1 MKAKQVYDSID
12 QSKATNDVNAF
23 LEKVK
28 AATKNFTIE
37 NESVDKKMNELYEK
51 IKATKPEILKG
62 SKEPKTTNAKK
73 KVGGKKKKVAKKTA
87 TPSAGLKKPTVSSV
101 ASQIRKPNESWSDAL
116 SRAKVIFNEKKQT
129 ELAKTKK
136 AVDELR
142 DFLKND
148 KDFKGWPRT
157 YGKEKASENSLER
170 DSQRMATAPGKRVSK
185 TGRVYWENRDNRSD
199 REASDFPRK
208 IFLKE
213 GGNIY
218 NTRNLFELGGDIMVE
233 PNILVDNPD
242 YLVGTETMYEMF
254 ADGGEVSKEDF
265 VSKSIVYD
273 NGGESLDRYTVY
285 TPDGSVY
292 GMSETGSGFNQ
303 YLGEADEIP
312 KGKHLGK
319 KLKSVPKEIESAIL
333 NRMEFEKGGQ
343 TPNLEII
350 ELESVGSGFVVEN
363 QTFVPQFSDGTF
375 DIDNETDIN
384 DEDAEDFF
392 DAISLEDLV
401 KIDLA
406 LKGTNQMIAQ
416 LLKQKKL
423 EKGGI
428 MAKGGITKGGKV
440 HKSEKV

>member
-12 QSKATNDVNAF
+12 QSKSTKDVNAF

-28 AATKNFTIE
+28 AATKNFTVE

-51 IKATKPEILKG
+51 IKATKPDILKG
-62 SKEPKTTNAKK
+62 SKEPKSTSAKK
-73 KVGGKKKKVAKKTA
+73 KVGGKKKKVASKSK
-87 TPSAGLKKPTVSSV
+87 TPSNGIKKPTVSSV
-101 ASQIRKPNESWSDAL
+101 ASQIRKPGESWRDAL
-116 SRAKVIFNEKKQT
+116 GRAKVIFNDKKQT
-129 ELAKTKK
+129 QLEKSKK

-157 YGKEKASENSLER
+157 YGKEKASDNSLER
-170 DSQRMATAPGKRVSK
+170 DAQRQASPPGKRVSK
-185 TGRVYWENRDNRSD
+185 TGRVYYENRDNRAD
-199 REASDFPRK
+199 REANAFPRK
-208 IFLKE
+208 IYLKE

-233 PNILVDNPD
+233 PTILQDTPD
-242 YLVGTETMYEMF
+242 YLVGTTTMYEMF
-254 ADGGEVSKEDF
+254 AEGGEVSKEDF

-292 GMSETGSGFNQ
+292 GMSETGAGFNQ

-319 KLKSVPKEIESAIL
+319 KLKSVPKEIESAVL
-333 NRMEFEKGGQ
+333 NRMEFEKGGMMADSSEVKRYAIVDEN
-343 TPNLEII
+343 TDRIYIRNTNKEFIDLKYKELKEIYPNDKLSII
-350 ELESVGSGFVVEN
+350 EFE
-363 QTFVPQFSDGTF
+363 
-375 DIDNETDIN
+375 
-384 DEDAEDFF
+384 
-392 DAISLEDLV
+392 
-401 KIDLA
+401 
-406 LKGTNQMIAQ
+406 
-416 LLKQKKL
+416 
-423 EKGGI
+423 
-428 MAKGGITKGGKV
+428 KGGITKGGKV